1 MSNITA
7 ADVAKLRRM
16 TGAGM
21 MDCKKA
27 LEEAAGDFEKAQELI
42 RKRGQAIANKRADRE
57 ATEGIV
63 LAKTT
68 TDTKKGM
75 MIALNCET
83 DFVAK
88 NADFID
94 LGNRIL
100 DAALKAN
107 PVDLEALKNIVV
119 AGKKAAELVLEKSG
133 ITGEKFELSYFDKI
147 DAPAV
152 HAYIHPG
159 NKLATLVGFSKAG
172 IDVQVYK
179 DVAMQVAAMN
189 PVSVDK
195 NDVPAKILAS
205 EMEIARDQARR
216 EGKPENMLDKIAEGK
231 LNKFFKESTLMNQE
245 FIKDSKVTIRQYLEN
260 KDKELKATG
269 FIRYTLNV

>member
-1 MSNITA
+1 MSNISA
-7 ADVAKLRRM
+7 ADVAKLRRL

-27 LEEAAGDFEKAQELI
+27 LEEATGDFEKAQELI
-42 RKRGQAIANKRADRE
+42 RKRGQAIANKRSDRE
-57 ATEGIV
+57 ASEGVV

-68 TDTKKGM
+68 ADGKTGM

-88 NADFID
+88 NADFIA
-94 LGNRIL
+94 LGNKIL

-107 PVDLEALKNIVV
+107 PADLEALKNIAVD
-119 AGKKAAELVLEKSG
+119 GKKAEELVLEKSG

-147 DAPAV
+147 SAPAV
-152 HAYIHPG
+152 QAYIHAG
-159 NKLATLVGFSKAG
+159 NRLSTLVGFTKAG

-195 NDVPAKILAS
+195 DDVPAKILAQ
-205 EMEIARDQARR
+205 ELEIGREQARR
-216 EGKPENMLDKIAEGK
+216 EGKPEDMLEKIAQGK
-231 LNKFFKESTLMNQE
+231 VNKFFKESTLMNQE
-245 FIKDSKVTIRQYLEN
+245 FIKDSKLSVRQYLESHN
-260 KDKELKATG
+260 KELRATG
-269 FIRYTLNV
+269 FLRYSLTV

>member
-1 MSNITA
+1 MSNISA
-7 ADVAKLRRM
+7 ADVAKLRRL

-27 LEEAAGDFEKAQELI
+27 LEEATGDFEKAQELI
-42 RKRGQAIANKRADRE
+42 RKRGQAIANKRSDRE
-57 ATEGIV
+57 ASEGVV

-68 TDTKKGM
+68 ADGKKGM

-88 NADFID
+88 NADFIA
-94 LGNRIL
+94 LGNKIL
-100 DAALKAN
+100 DAALKVDPA
-107 PVDLEALKNIVV
+107 DLEALKNTSVD
-119 AGKKAAELVLEKSG
+119 GKKAAELVLEKSG

-147 DAPAV
+147 SAPAV
-152 HAYIHPG
+152 QAYIHAG
-159 NKLATLVGFSKAG
+159 NKLATLVGFTKAG

-195 NDVPAKILAS
+195 DDVPAKILAQ
-205 EMEIARDQARR
+205 ELEIGREQARR
-216 EGKPENMLDKIAEGK
+216 EGKPEDMLEKIAQGK
-231 LNKFFKESTLMNQE
+231 VNKFFKESTLMNQE
-245 FIKDSKVTIRQYLEN
+245 FIKDSKLSVRQYLESKN
-260 KDKELKATG
+260 KELKATG
-269 FIRYTLNV
+269 FLRYSLNV

>member
-1 MSNITA
+1 MSNINA

-27 LEEAAGDFEKAQELI
+27 LEEAAGDFEKAREII
-42 RKRGQAIANKRADRE
+42 RKRGQAIANRRADRE
-57 ATEGIV
+57 ATQGVV

-68 TDTKKGM
+68 ADGKKGM
-75 MIALNCET
+75 IITLNCET

-88 NADFID
+88 NADFIA
-94 LGNRIL
+94 LGSKIL
-100 DAALKAN
+100 DVALNTN
-107 PVDLEALKNIVV
+107 PADLEALKNTT
-119 AGKKAAELVLEKSG
+119 ADGKKVMDHIIEKSG
-133 ITGEKFELSYFDKI
+133 ITGEKFELSFFGSI

-152 HAYIHPG
+152 QAYIHPG
-159 NKLATLVGFSKAG
+159 NKLATLVGFNKSG
-172 IDVQVYK
+172 LDIQVYK

-195 NDVPAKILAS
+195 DDVPEKILAQ
-205 EMEIARDQARR
+205 ELEIAREQARN
-216 EGKPENMLDKIAEGK
+216 EGKPAEMLDRIAQGK

-245 FIKDSKVTIRQYLEN
+245 FIKDNKQSIRQYLES
-260 KDKELKATG
+260 KDKGLKVTE

>member
-1 MSNITA
+1 MSNISA

-27 LEEAAGDFEKAQELI
+27 LEEAGGDFEKAQELI

-57 ATEGIV
+57 ASEGVV

-68 TDTKKGM
+68 ADGKTGM
-75 MIALNCET
+75 MISLNCET

-88 NADFID
+88 NADFIA
-94 LGNRIL
+94 LGYNIL
-100 DAALKAN
+100 DAALKAG
-107 PVDLEALKNIVV
+107 PADLEGLKDIVV
-119 AGKKAAELVLEKSG
+119 DGKKATELVLEKSG
-133 ITGEKFELSYFDKI
+133 ITGEKLELTYFTAVS
-147 DAPAV
+147 APAV
-152 HAYIHPG
+152 QAYIHPG

-172 IDVQVYK
+172 IDTQVYK

-189 PVSVDK
+189 PVSLDK
-195 NDVPAKILAS
+195 DDVPEKILAQ
-205 EMEIARDQARR
+205 ELEIAKEQARR
-216 EGKPENMLDKIAEGK
+216 EGKPADMLDKIAQGK

-245 FIKDSKVTIRQYLEN
+245 FIKDSKMSVRQYLESR
-260 KDKELKATG
+260 DKNLKATG
-269 FIRYTLNV
+269 FARYTLNN

>member
-1 MSNITA
+1 MSNISA
-7 ADVAKLRRM
+7 ADVAKLRRL

-27 LEEAAGDFEKAQELI
+27 LEEATGDFEKAQELI
-42 RKRGQAIANKRADRE
+42 RKRGQAIANKRSDRE
-57 ATEGIV
+57 ASEGVV

-68 TDTKKGM
+68 ADGKKGM

-88 NADFID
+88 NADFIA
-94 LGNRIL
+94 LGNKIL
-100 DAALKAN
+100 DAALKTDPA
-107 PVDLEALKNIVV
+107 DLEALKNTSVD
-119 AGKKAAELVLEKSG
+119 GKKAAELVLEKSG

-147 DAPAV
+147 SAPAV
-152 HAYIHPG
+152 QAYIHAG
-159 NKLATLVGFSKAG
+159 NKLATLVGFTKAG

-195 NDVPAKILAS
+195 DDVPAKILAQ
-205 EMEIARDQARR
+205 ELEIGREQARR
-216 EGKPENMLDKIAEGK
+216 EGKPEDMLEKIAQGK
-231 LNKFFKESTLMNQE
+231 VNKFFKESTLMNQE
-245 FIKDSKVTIRQYLEN
+245 FIKDSKLSVRQYLESKN
-260 KDKELKATG
+260 KELKATG
-269 FIRYTLNV
+269 FLRYSLNV

>member
-1 MSNITA
+1 MSNINA

-27 LEEAAGDFEKAQELI
+27 LEEANGDFEKAQEII

-57 ATEGIV
+57 ATEGVV

-68 TDTKKGM
+68 ADGKTGM

-88 NADFID
+88 NADFIA
-94 LGNRIL
+94 LGNTIL
-100 DAALKAN
+100 DAALAAKPA
-107 PVDLEALKNIVV
+107 DLDALKESTC
-119 AGKKAAELVLEKSG
+119 AGKKVSDLIMEKSG
-133 ITGEKFELSYFDKI
+133 ITGEKFELSYFGKI
-147 DAPAV
+147 EAASV
-152 HAYIHPG
+152 QAYIHHG
-159 NKLATLVGFSKAG
+159 NKLSTLVGFSKAN
-172 IDVQVYK
+172 IDTQVYK

-195 NDVPAKILAS
+195 EDVPAKILAQ
-205 EMEIARDQARR
+205 EVEIGREQARR
-216 EGKPENMLDKIAEGK
+216 EGKPEEMLDKIAQGK

-245 FIKDSKVTIRQYLEN
+245 FVKDNKLTIRQYLES
-260 KDKELKATG
+260 KDKELKATS
-269 FIRYTLNV
+269 FLRYSLNA